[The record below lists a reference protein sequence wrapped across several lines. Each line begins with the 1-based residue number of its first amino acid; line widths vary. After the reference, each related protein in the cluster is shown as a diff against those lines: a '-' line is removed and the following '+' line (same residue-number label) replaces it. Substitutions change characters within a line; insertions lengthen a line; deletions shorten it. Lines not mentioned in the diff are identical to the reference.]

1 LRIADRG
8 ELSYIYSAEGE
19 KLARKMKNFTY
30 HYYAGNMV
38 YNDDRLLDYLLF
50 NKGLVNKV
58 SGAYSYE
65 YDLKDQPGNTRV
77 TFQPNGSTTTTTQIT
92 ENNPFGSI
100 YLPVST
106 AGSIKY
112 LYNGKEKQDEYAKFN
127 QG

>member
-1 LRIADRG
+1 MNRTTN
-8 ELSYIYSAEGE
+8 
-19 KLARKMKNFTY
+19 K
-30 HYYAGNMV
+30 YYAGNMV
-38 YNDDRLLDYLLF
+38 YNNDKSLNYLLF
-50 NKGLVNKV
+50 DEGLVTKTSSV
-58 SGAYSYE
+58 YSYE
-65 YDLKDQPGNTRV
+65 YHLKDHLGNPRV